1 MSGLAADSGAGAYR
15 LCPLPDVDPQ
25 TMAQAMDWMAATGGR
40 LVWDNYRISCY
51 VEIGEGRSRR
61 TGPWKRGRWA
71 AIAAAMVCIASEDA
85 QLRMLEERQES

>member
-1 MSGLAADSGAGAYR
+1 MSGLAAGSGRGSYLLR
-15 LCPLPDVDPQ
+15 PPPDVDPQ
-25 TMAQAMDWMAATGGR
+25 AMAQALDWMAAVGGR
-40 LVWDNYRISCY
+40 LVWDGYLISCY
-51 VEIGEGRSRR
+51 VEIGEGRTRR